1 VAIRSRAAPAQRVAT
16 RPLPPTVTLGGMR
29 EATLQA
35 WVIGAVHIHLHFHA
49 RGPQLDYVGVLVA
62 AALSWVGLPGP
73 GEAALIAAAILAA
86 NHHLDLPSL
95 IAVAWLGATAGGLVG
110 WLVGL
115 KAGRG
120 IVTAAGPLRHH
131 RLAVVARGDRF
142 FARFGVVAVLF
153 TPSWIAGIHAMPWT
167 RYVPI
172 NAVSALVWAVGVGL
186 GAYVIGPP
194 IADIVGDIGAGAW
207 LVIGALVLGATIIL
221 LLRKHRARND
231 R

>member
-1 VAIRSRAAPAQRVAT
+1 
-16 RPLPPTVTLGGMR
+16 MR
-29 EATLQA
+29 EATLQG
-35 WVIGAVHIHLHFHA
+35 WLLGAVHIPIHLHFHA
-49 RGPQLDYVGVLVA
+49 RGPKLDYVGVLVA

-95 IAVAWLGATAGGLVG
+95 IGVAWLGATVGGLVG

-120 IVTAAGPLRHH
+120 IVTAPGPLRRH
-131 RLAVVARGDRF
+131 RRAVVARGDRF

-172 NAVSALVWAVGVGL
+172 NAVSALVWALVVGL
-186 GAYVIGPP
+186 GAYVIGPT
-194 IADIVGDIGAGAW
+194 IADIVADIGAVAW
-207 LVIGALVLGATIIL
+207 LILGGVAVGTAIIV
-221 LLRKHRARND
+221 LLRRHRASAD